1 MAKFELNIY
10 GENDEIIK
18 KYETDHV
25 RWSVFLN
32 AIKLQEK
39 IKNKSAGEQFDIVN
53 EFVKTVFSGL
63 TNEELEQ
70 ADGFDVM
77 NIFKQIISM
86 ANGIEN
92 SKNG

>member
-10 GENDEIIK
+10 GKNDEVIK
-18 KYETDHV
+18 KYETDYI

-39 IKNKSAGEQFDIVN
+39 IKGKSAGEQFDAVN
-53 EFVKTVFSGL
+53 DFIKSVFLGI
-63 TNEELEQ
+63 TDDELEN

-86 ANGIEN
+86 AKGIEN
-92 SKNG
+92 SKNA